1 MKKKG
6 NEALKKEYEAMGKKE
21 KGLANII
28 FLVKKKPGHLLPSYQ
43 ECLDSKLLEKE
54 REVADA
60 ERGGCQ
66 VGRARATH
74 ASGKW
79 ATGCQ
84 RMPQYLGLLGVYG
97 Y

>member
-21 KGLANII
+21 KGLANI
-28 FLVKKKPGHLLPSYQ
+28 
-43 ECLDSKLLEKE
+43 
-54 REVADA
+54 VADT
-60 ERGGCQ
+60 EKGGCQ
-66 VGRARATH
+66 VDRARATH

-79 ATGCQ
+79 TTGRQ

-97 Y
+97 YF